1 MNREII
7 LRVKGPEG
15 QYRITIGAR
24 DTYGVIESAEQET
37 GLGAEGYGHLQ
48 GG

>member
-24 DTYGVIESAEQET
+24 DTYGELIIQVHRHRVS
-37 GLGAEGYGHLQ
+37 
-48 GG
+48 